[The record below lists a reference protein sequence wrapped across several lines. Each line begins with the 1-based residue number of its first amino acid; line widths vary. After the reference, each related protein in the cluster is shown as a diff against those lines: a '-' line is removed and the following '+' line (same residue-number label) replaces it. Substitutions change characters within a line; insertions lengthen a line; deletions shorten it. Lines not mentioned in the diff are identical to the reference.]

1 MRAIAQLE
9 DDTLFN
15 GTGAGAASPATYIPG
30 VRGIVNLFG
39 TTATEDSRSTTG
51 GDNMGAHTLANLM
64 TLMGLPGNFGGMNN
78 VFICSPVAL
87 TNILFR
93 LGLAQGGSTYAEYQN
108 FGSVPRVLGRPVIVT
123 EVMNKT
129 LSLGSDLT
137 DVLYGDVS
145 LAATFIER
153 QGVEVDI
160 SDQAYW
166 TTDQVGIKLT
176 VRHDINVHDLG
187 TTTAQGP
194 LGALFQT

>member
-1 MRAIAQLE
+1 
-9 DDTLFN
+9 
-15 GTGAGAASPATYIPG
+15 
-30 VRGIVNLFG
+30 
-39 TTATEDSRSTTG
+39 
-51 GDNMGAHTLANLM
+51 MGAHSLANLM

-93 LGLAQGGSTYAEYQN
+93 LGLAQGGVTYAEYAN

-137 DVLYGDVS
+137 DVLYGDPS
-145 LAATFIER
+145 FAATFVER
-153 QGVEVDI
+153 QGIEIDV
-160 SDQAYW
+160 SDQRYW
-166 TTDQVGIKLT
+166 DELNLGVRGV

-187 TTTAQGP
+187 STSVQGP